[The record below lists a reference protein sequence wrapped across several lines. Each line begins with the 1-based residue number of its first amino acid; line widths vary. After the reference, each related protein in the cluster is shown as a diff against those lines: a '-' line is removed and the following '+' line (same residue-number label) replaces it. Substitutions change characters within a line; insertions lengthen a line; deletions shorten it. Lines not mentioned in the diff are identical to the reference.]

1 MIYEVGESADWK
13 DEKVWK
19 LANPGL
25 GTSPKLEFL
34 QEECRRASESAAYQ
48 NTFRRLYLNQWT
60 EQDTRWIDIA
70 KWDACNET
78 FDPEEMRGRRCFI
91 ALDLATTTD
100 IAAEAICFPPRDN
113 GSWAFLWRFWVP
125 SENVR
130 KRSVRDR
137 VPYDVWIRSGLIE
150 VTQGNIIDYDIIRQ
164 RVLEDV
170 QLYDVQEVVYDRW
183 GATQLITQLQGDG
196 LTCVPFGQG
205 FASMSAPTKEF
216 EKLIIGKLIMHNGNQ
231 VARWMMGNVS
241 VRQDPAGNLKP
252 DKSKSS
258 EKIDGIVAAIMALGR
273 AMVTDAAGSIYNNP
287 VEGWL

>member
-1 MIYEVGESADWK
+1 
-13 DEKVWK
+13 
-19 LANPGL
+19 
-25 GTSPKLEFL
+25 
-34 QEECRRASESAAYQ
+34 
-48 NTFRRLYLNQWT
+48 
-60 EQDTRWIDIA
+60 
-70 KWDACNET
+70 
-78 FDPEEMRGRRCFI
+78 
-91 ALDLATTTD
+91 
-100 IAAEAICFPPRDN
+100 
-113 GSWAFLWRFWVP
+113 
-125 SENVR
+125 
-130 KRSVRDR
+130 
-137 VPYDVWIRSGLIE
+137 
-150 VTQGNIIDYDIIRQ
+150 
-164 RVLEDV
+164 V